1 MKSRLGATID
11 VEIKKRPIIKS
22 IWDVE
27 CRDKDGNLK
36 WQETCENLVTNQGLQ
51 TLLDVMFLA
60 GTQIVVADWVVGLT
74 ESGSSA
80 TSASTYAVPVYTEC
94 LSYAGNRKGYV
105 GVRSAQT
112 ITNNASKA
120 VFTMNAAKNL
130 LGGFLVGGAA
140 AGLDTPG
147 DTAGANCKL
156 YCSVDFTELKPVVN
170 TDVVSITII
179 LTAADA

>member
-1 MKSRLGATID
+1 MKTGFGSSIGIEVKR
-11 VEIKKRPIIKS
+11 RPIIQS
-22 IWDVE
+22 IWDVVCE
-27 CRDKDGNLK
+27 DRNGKEK
-36 WQETCENLVTNQGLQ
+36 WHEVCKNLVTNQGLQ

-60 GTQIVVADWVVGLT
+60 GTQIVVADWLVALT
-74 ESGSSA
+74 EDGASA

-94 LSYAGNRKGYV
+94 TAYAGNRKAYV

-120 VFTMNAAKNL
+120 VFVINATKSL
-130 LGGFLVGGAA
+130 LGGALVGGAA

-147 DTAGANCKL
+147 NTAGANCKL
-156 YCSVDFTELKPVVN
+156 YCSIDFSALKPVVD
-170 TDVVSITII
+170 TDTVSITIT